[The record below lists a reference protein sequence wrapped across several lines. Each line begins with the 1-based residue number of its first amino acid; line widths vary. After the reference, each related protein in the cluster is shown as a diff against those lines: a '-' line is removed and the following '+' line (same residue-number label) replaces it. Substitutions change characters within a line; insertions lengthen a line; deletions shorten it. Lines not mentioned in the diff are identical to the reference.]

1 MTHFFYEDIPSL
13 DVDEKK
19 INSWINLIISQNNCV
34 AAEIN
39 YIFCSD
45 DYILKI
51 NNQYLKHNY
60 FTDIITFD
68 YCEDNKISGDVFI
81 SIDTVLSNSKTYH
94 TSFSQEL
101 NRVIIHGILHLIGFK
116 DKSESEAAEMRRQ
129 ENIALQALETIS

>member
-1 MTHFFYEDIPSL
+1 VTHFFYEDIPSL